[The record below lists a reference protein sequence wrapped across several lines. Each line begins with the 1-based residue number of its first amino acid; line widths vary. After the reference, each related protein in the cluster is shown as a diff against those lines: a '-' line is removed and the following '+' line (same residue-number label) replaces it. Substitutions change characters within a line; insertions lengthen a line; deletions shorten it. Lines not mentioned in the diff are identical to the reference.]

1 MVGSGTVFQTTFTL
15 LLFLMWKML
24 GRSSNLV
31 CTHTSHSRYG
41 FAVECLGNY
50 SWLLQPVILRELG
63 DDGDETLE
71 DDSNKL
77 LEEEEINPDMI
88 LEGAKKVRQI
98 YLKAKDGKVIV

>member
-1 MVGSGTVFQTTFTL
+1 M
-15 LLFLMWKML
+15 
-24 GRSSNLV
+24 
-31 CTHTSHSRYG
+31 
-41 FAVECLGNY
+41 
-50 SWLLQPVILRELG
+50 QPVILRELG

-98 YLKAKDGKVIV
+98 YLKAKDGKVIVWNTDELRLNCVR

>member
-1 MVGSGTVFQTTFTL
+1 M
-15 LLFLMWKML
+15 
-24 GRSSNLV
+24 
-31 CTHTSHSRYG
+31 
-41 FAVECLGNY
+41 
-50 SWLLQPVILRELG
+50 QPVILRELG

-77 LEEEEINPDMI
+77 LAEEEINPDMI